1 MESDSNK
8 WFRDKWNKFDQSKY
22 IEDNWFRVFNDN
34 MEDII
39 LDKHLKLIK
48 KLEMKK
54 NKQTILDE
62 FDKSMK
68 RDKSK
73 DIIVGNPFHKNDR
86 FQKEMFNN
94 MFYEK
99 MRDFFSSYLL
109 NMNKDERD
117 YLDEKSKNIKVRKCF
132 ECIFNLFIKY
142 LN

>member
-1 MESDSNK
+1 
-8 WFRDKWNKFDQSKY
+8 
-22 IEDNWFRVFNDN
+22 
-34 MEDII
+34 
-39 LDKHLKLIK
+39 
-48 KLEMKK
+48 MKK
-54 NKQTILDE
+54 NRQTILDE

-73 DIIVGNPFHKNDR
+73 DIIVRNPFHKNDR

-117 YLDEKSKNIKVRKCF
+117 YLDEKSKNIKVRKMF
-132 ECIFNLFIKY
+132 
-142 LN
+142 

>member
-1 MESDSNK
+1 
-8 WFRDKWNKFDQSKY
+8 
-22 IEDNWFRVFNDN
+22 
-34 MEDII
+34 
-39 LDKHLKLIK
+39 
-48 KLEMKK
+48 MKK

-109 NMNKDERD
+109 NMNKDERN
-117 YLDEKSKNIKVRKCF
+117 YLDEKSKNIKVRKMF
-132 ECIFNLFIKY
+132 
-142 LN
+142 

>member
-1 MESDSNK
+1 
-8 WFRDKWNKFDQSKY
+8 
-22 IEDNWFRVFNDN
+22 
-34 MEDII
+34 
-39 LDKHLKLIK
+39 
-48 KLEMKK
+48 MKK

-73 DIIVGNPFHKNDR
+73 DIIVGNPFKKNDK

-99 MRDFFSSYLL
+99 LRDFFSNYLL

-117 YLDEKSKNIKVRKCF
+117 YLDERSKNIKVRKMF
-132 ECIFNLFIKY
+132 
-142 LN
+142 